1 MVCLVLVHVSLVL
14 TYFPC
19 AALLFALPLQICHL
33 SQLGL
38 PMVVDTSYDYW
49 KDTFGVTDGRP
60 RLGYAGGRKT
70 PEMRI
75 KDMPPLKPA
84 ERKRSDRQESF
95 FEASSVNIGAAI
107 DDQVSRLKREAR
119 KQQWEAMIAKR
130 REEQERDRAALIEK
144 ERRKGAYIFL
154 LAPSTTPLIFHTSL
168 VPDFEDSLLAMR
180 SEKKA
185 LQESYTPSADILA
198 EGQGLD
204 INVSATGIVDKL
216 DALSLDK

>member
-1 MVCLVLVHVSLVL
+1 M
-14 TYFPC
+14 
-19 AALLFALPLQICHL
+19 
-33 SQLGL
+33 
-38 PMVVDTSYDYW
+38 
-49 KDTFGVTDGRP
+49 
-60 RLGYAGGRKT
+60 
-70 PEMRI
+70 
-75 KDMPPLKPA
+75 
-84 ERKRSDRQESF
+84 
-95 FEASSVNIGAAI
+95 NIGAAI

-154 LAPSTTPLIFHTSL
+154 LAPSTTHLIFHTSL
-168 VPDFEDSLLAMR
+168 VPDFEDSLLKMR